1 MNSLKVLFIGNSYTF
16 CNKMPW
22 IVSKLAE
29 SAQKNLVV
37 DMVVQGGVSLEW
49 HAHNQETLD
58 AIEKGDWNVVVLQD
72 RSLGPIESKDK
83 MHQFGIELNERIQKI
98 GAETVLYMTWAR
110 QHIPEMIDDLAVA
123 YISLAKKINAKVAP
137 VGIAW
142 KNALDANPQLILHTE
157 DKSHPTPIGSYLTAC
172 IFYSTFYNTSPE
184 GLTGKIVIDDEKIVD
199 LSDEDALFLQKIAW
213 RTVLDMKKL
222 Y

>member
-29 SAQKNLVV
+29 SAQRTLVV
-37 DMVVQGGVSLEW
+37 DIVTQGGVSLEW
-49 HAHNQETLD
+49 HANNQETLN
-58 AIEKGDWNVVVLQD
+58 AIEKDDWDVVVLQD
-72 RSLGPIESKDK
+72 RSLGPIESRDK
-83 MHQFGIELNERIQKI
+83 MHQFGEELNERIHEV

-110 QHIPEMIDDLAVA
+110 RHIPEMIDDLADA

-142 KNALDANPQLILHTE
+142 KNALEVRPDLILHTE
-157 DKSHPTPIGSYLTAC
+157 DKSHPTSIGSYLTAC
-172 IFYSTFYNTSPE
+172 IFYTTFYNSSPE
-184 GLTGKIVIDDEKIVD
+184 GLTGKIIIDDEKIVD

-213 RTVLDMKKL
+213 ETVLDL
-222 Y
+222 

>member
-29 SAQKNLVV
+29 SAQRALVI
-37 DMVVQGGVSLEW
+37 DMVTQGGVSLEW
-49 HAHNQETLD
+49 HANNQETLN
-58 AIEKGDWNVVVLQD
+58 AIEKGNWDVVVLQD
-72 RSLGPIESKDK
+72 RSLGPIESIDK
-83 MHQFGIELNERIQKI
+83 MYQFGVELNERIQEI

-110 QHIPEMIDDLAVA
+110 QHIPEMIDDLADA
-123 YISLAKKINAKVAP
+123 YTSLAKKINAKVAP

-157 DKSHPTPIGSYLTAC
+157 DKSHPTPIGSYLIAC
-172 IFYSTFYNTSPE
+172 IFYSTFYNISSE
-184 GLTGKIVIDDEKIVD
+184 GLTGKIIIDDEKIVD
-199 LSDEDALFLQKIAW
+199 LSDEDALFLQKIA
-213 RTVLDMKKL
+213 
-222 Y
+222 

>member
-1 MNSLKVLFIGNSYTF
+1 MNSLKALFIGNSYTF

-22 IVSKLAE
+22 IVSKFAELA
-29 SAQKNLVV
+29 QRTLVV
-37 DMVVQGGVSLEW
+37 DMVTQGGVSLEW
-49 HAHNQETLD
+49 HANNQETLN
-58 AIEKGDWNVVVLQD
+58 AIEKGNWDVVVLQD
-72 RSLGPIESKDK
+72 RSLGPIESRDK
-83 MHQFGIELNERIQKI
+83 MHKFGVELNERIQEV
-98 GAETVLYMTWAR
+98 GTETVLYMTWAR

-142 KNALDANPQLILHTE
+142 KNALDANPELILHTE

-172 IFYSTFYNTSPE
+172 IFYSTFYNSSPE
-184 GLTGKIVIDDEKIVD
+184 GLTGKIIINDEKIVD

-213 RTVLDMKKL
+213 ETVLDL
-222 Y
+222 

>member
-29 SAQKNLVV
+29 LAQRTLVV
-37 DMVVQGGVSLEW
+37 DMVTQGGVSLEW
-49 HAHNQETLD
+49 HANNKETLN
-58 AIEKGDWNVVVLQD
+58 AIEKGNWDVVVLQD
-72 RSLGPIESKDK
+72 RSLGPIESRDK
-83 MHQFGIELNERIQKI
+83 MHQFGMELNERIQEV

-142 KNALDANPQLILHTE
+142 KNALDANPELILHTE

-172 IFYSTFYNTSPE
+172 IFYSTFYNASPE
-184 GLTGKIVIDDEKIVD
+184 GLTGKIIIDDEKIVD

-213 RTVLDMKKL
+213 KTVLDH
-222 Y
+222 

>member
-1 MNSLKVLFIGNSYTF
+1 MNSLKALFIGNSYTF

-29 SAQKNLVV
+29 SAQRNFVV
-37 DMVVQGGVSLEW
+37 DMVTQGGVSLEW
-49 HAHNQETLD
+49 HANNKETLN
-58 AIEKGDWNVVVLQD
+58 AIEKGNWDVVVLQD
-72 RSLGPIESKDK
+72 RSLGPIESRDK
-83 MHQFGIELNERIQKI
+83 MHQFGMELNEHIQEV

-142 KNALDANPQLILHTE
+142 KNALDARPDLILHTE

-172 IFYSTFYNTSPE
+172 IFYSTFYNTSSE

-213 RTVLDMKKL
+213 KTVPDL
-222 Y
+222 